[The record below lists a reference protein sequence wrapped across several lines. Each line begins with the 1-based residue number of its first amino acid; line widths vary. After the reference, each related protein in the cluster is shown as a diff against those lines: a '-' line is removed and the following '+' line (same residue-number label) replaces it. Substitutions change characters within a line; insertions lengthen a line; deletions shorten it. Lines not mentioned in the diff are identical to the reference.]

1 MFKQNTYTIDAGSG
15 QHLRRGSIIK
25 VEPMTT
31 FTDSAITEA
40 VKPHPFS
47 NGNKDHPTPKTDT
60 TCVRRYLKLFNECA
74 AAACAG
80 IANPGFIQ
88 MCCIDKNGA
97 IFRRFKIGDVE
108 TMTAI
113 AVTWS
118 ESGAGNVYIEGRTI
132 RADAPTGSKLRGKKE
147 HTGAV
152 FALTID
158 NDPDK
163 LMGASLPLE
172 PTIRTETSPGNTHE
186 TYFLEKAV
194 TPDVGEELGYLLK
207 TAIGTSDFD
216 TGTITQPYRV
226 AGTINYVSAN
236 KRERGRTDCETKI
249 LSVDKAY
256 DVDEFRAFLKASGGY
271 SKKERI
277 QSQTTFGST
286 DKAVDELLARSWWKA
301 ELEQELSL
309 ERHEDRSRGFH
320 GLIGMLQR
328 DRYTPAESYRLIAA
342 YPNSCWNAKYGNRL
356 EAEIMR
362 SWGKIEFE
370 DKQQRSEESA
380 SYNTFDSDAR
390 SNSESGK
397 TGDGDQ
403 QKSSSDYWTF
413 GDELPKE
420 PPSLIKGLV
429 PAQRVF
435 FVGGQSGAGKSFI
448 ANQMAMA
455 LASGRP
461 FFGHEI
467 PEPGGTIIIASEG
480 GDTIAPRLMA
490 AQIGLELDN
499 EARPIAVIR
508 HNIGDLSAPSDFKA
522 LIVRLQSVAADIL
535 ARFGVPVKMVL
546 IDTVSAA
553 FSLKDENS
561 SAETARMCKGL
572 AGLGECINAL
582 AVGVHHYGKSSESG
596 LRGSS
601 AIRAAA
607 DGVLAV
613 MGERDE
619 LTGKCANRRI
629 VLTKSRSG
637 VEGAVYP
644 FELQSVEV
652 SSDGFDAIM
661 SAKVVALEGGA
672 EFGHGQ
678 ARGATRGGKGLGCLM
693 SALRQSLLD
702 FGRDERVFA
711 DGPILRVVDR
721 EKVRENFYANT
732 SGDGTPQQIAS
743 RRRQAWRRASDTAE
757 ELGHIKCFEKN
768 GVQLMWLLKEE
779 A

>member
-1 MFKQNTYTIDAGSG
+1 
-15 QHLRRGSIIK
+15 
-25 VEPMTT
+25 MTT
-31 FTDSAITEA
+31 FTESVSPEA
-40 VKPHPFS
+40 TNPLPFS
-47 NGNKDHPTPKTDT
+47 NGGEDHTKPMTDAA
-60 TCVRRYLKLFNECA
+60 CVRRFLEKFNEHA
-74 AAACAG
+74 SAACAG
-80 IANPGFIQ
+80 IANPGLIQ
-88 MCCIDKNGA
+88 MCCIDKTGT
-97 IFRRFKIGDVE
+97 ITQRFNIGDVE

-113 AVTWS
+113 AAAWS

-132 RADAPTGSKLRGKKE
+132 RADAPASNNARGKKE
-147 HTGAV
+147 HTSVV

-207 TAIGTSDFD
+207 TAVGTSDFD

-256 DVDEFRAFLKASGGY
+256 GVDEFRDFLKASGGR
-271 SKKERI
+271 SKKERT

-301 ELEQELSL
+301 ELEQKLAFETDDPDY
-309 ERHEDRSRGFH
+309 DRSRGFH
-320 GLIGMLQR
+320 GLIGQLQR
-328 DRYTPAESYRLIAA
+328 EGYSPAEAHKLIAA
-342 YPNSCWNAKYGNRL
+342 YPNSCWSDKCRNRL

-370 DKQQRSEESA
+370 DKQQRSEERA
-380 SYNTFDSDAR
+380 SYKTADSDAHN
-390 SNSESGK
+390 NSESDK
-397 TGDGDQ
+397 TSDGDQ

-413 GDELPKE
+413 GDEMPKE
-420 PPSLIKGLV
+420 PPFLIKGLM
-429 PAQRVF
+429 PAKGLV
-435 FVGGQSGAGKSFI
+435 FVGGPSGAGKSFI
-448 ANQMAMA
+448 SILIAMA

-467 PEPGGTIIIASEG
+467 PKPGGTIIIASEG

-490 AQIGLELDN
+490 AHIGLGLDSK
-499 EARPIAVIR
+499 ALPIAVIR
-508 HNIGDLSAPSDFKA
+508 RNIGDLSAPSDYKA
-522 LIVRLQSVAADIL
+522 LIARIQSIAAEIL
-535 ARFGVPVKMVL
+535 ARFGVPVRMVVV
-546 IDTVSAA
+546 DTVAAA

-561 SAETARMCKGL
+561 SAETTRMCKWL
-572 AGLGECINAL
+572 AGLGECIGAL
-582 AVGVHHYGKSSESG
+582 PVGNHHYGKSSESG

-607 DGVLAV
+607 DAVIAVL
-613 MGERDE
+613 GERDE
-619 LTGKCANRRI
+619 LTGRCSNRRI

-637 VEGAVYP
+637 VEGVVYP

-652 SSDGFDAIM
+652 GTDGFDAIV
-661 SAKVVALEGGA
+661 SAKVVALESGA
-672 EFGHGQ
+672 KFGHGQ
-678 ARGATRGGKGLGCLM
+678 ARSATKGGKGLGCLM

-721 EKVRENFYANT
+721 ERVRENFCANT
-732 SGDGTPQQIAS
+732 SADGTTQQIAS
-743 RRRQAWRRASDTAE
+743 RRRQAWKRASDTAE
-757 ELGHIKCFEKN
+757 SQGHIKCYEKN